1 MILNLFPV
9 RVPIGRLDENGQV
22 LMTPE
27 FARALASLLERVGGV
42 DSPSL
47 TTVINQLGDVT
58 NIVNSMDSGSSFIN
72 EVPADVQALNDI
84 DAFTSGKDQESSAP
98 LEFFVTPND
107 QPQQVADLQILL
119 EQVAST
125 VSDLAELAK
134 SMQDVSIQSA
144 FSAPTFSPVALAPD
158 AVDLPT
164 VIALA
169 NTLKQALKS
178 NGIGS

>member
-58 NIVNSMDSGSSFIN
+58 NIVNSIDSGSSFIS
-72 EVPADVQALNDI
+72 EIPKDIQALDVL
-84 DAFTSGKDQESSAP
+84 DPFQVTGAQEYPQSIEFSSP
-98 LEFFVTPND
+98 GND
-107 QPQQVADLQILL
+107 QSPQLSDFQILL
-119 EQVAST
+119 EQVSCA
-125 VSDLAELAK
+125 VSDLAELVK
-134 SMQDVSIQSA
+134 SIQDIAIQSA
-144 FSAPTFSPVALAPD
+144 FSPSPFSPVPLAPD
-158 AVDLPT
+158 AIDLIT